1 MSETD
6 NTPIVEVSNLKKV
19 FKDFWGRE
27 KVTALHDVSMSIHKK
42 EVCAL
47 IGPNGSGKTTLVKIL
62 LGLLFP
68 TSGGAQVFGQNCFDI
83 SNKYRIGFLAEENC
97 FYKHLSG
104 EETLNFYG
112 KLLNLPYVER
122 RDRVQELLKLV
133 GMEHAAKRPLGEY
146 SLGMLRRIGIAQALL
161 ADPELLI
168 LDEPTNGLDPLGIEE
183 VHNLILSLKE
193 RGKAILIS
201 THLLAESDAICDQ
214 LILLHQGHVL
224 AEGKT
229 DQLHQDYGT
238 NSMKEIFLKLVKKS
252 NSERAADIE
261 ASLPEQDQNEPPSG
275 PDQNYLDQLSK

>member
-1 MSETD
+1 MEDSV
-6 NTPIVEVSNLKKV
+6 NTPLVEVAHLKKV
-19 FKDFWGRE
+19 FKDFWGRP
-27 KVTALHDVSMSIHKK
+27 KVTALHDVGLSIHKK

-68 TSGGAQVFGQNCFDI
+68 TSGSAKVFGQNCFET

-97 FYKHLSG
+97 FYKHLTG

-112 KLLNLPYVER
+112 RLLSLPYVER
-122 RDRVQELLKLV
+122 HDRVHELLKLT

-146 SLGMLRRIGIAQALL
+146 SLGMLRRIGLAQALL

-183 VHNLILSLKE
+183 VHQLILELKA

-201 THLLAESDAICDQ
+201 THLLAESDEICDQ
-214 LILLHQGHVL
+214 LVLLHQGTVL

-229 DQLHQDYGT
+229 HELHQQHDT
-238 NSMKEIFLKLVKKS
+238 HNMKELFLKLVKRT
-252 NSERAADIE
+252 N
-261 ASLPEQDQNEPPSG
+261 ASHLKQLNDKDLNKVAVAHEG
-275 PDQNYLDQLSK
+275 PDQDFLDQLQK

>member
-1 MSETD
+1 MAETD
-6 NTPIVEVSNLKKV
+6 NSLIVEVSHLKKI

-27 KVTALHDVSMSIHKK
+27 KVTALHDVSLNIRKN

-68 TSGGAQVFGQNCFDI
+68 TSGSAQVFRQNCFET
-83 SNKYRIGFLAEENC
+83 SNKSRIGFLAEENC
-97 FYKHLSG
+97 FYKHLTG

-112 KLLNLPYVER
+112 KLLSLPYVER
-122 RDRVQELLKLV
+122 RDRVNELLKIT
-133 GMEHAAKRPLGEY
+133 GIEQAAKRPLGEY
-146 SLGMLRRIGIAQALL
+146 SLGMLRRIGLAQALL

-183 VHNLILSLKE
+183 VHNLILELKE

-201 THLLAESDAICDQ
+201 THLLAESDEICDQ
-214 LILLHQGHVL
+214 LILLHQGQVL

-229 DQLHQDYGT
+229 EDLHQQHET
-238 NSMKEIFLKLVKKS
+238 QNMKELFLKLVKKI
-252 NSERAADIE
+252 NADQAAAIE
-261 ASLPEQDQNEPPSG
+261 AITPLEDKQPPAG
-275 PDQNYLDQLSK
+275 PDQNYLDQLST